1 MCLLMTLAAAL
12 AFTGLWLRAKK
23 RNLPAKSRFTAAL
36 MFWAAALMWS
46 VDGIAAV
53 CNNEAFFDLSAA
65 DALLGGIILA
75 CGLTVFAFLSV
86 RERTA
91 AVRKAA

>member
-53 CNNEAFFDLSAA
+53 RNREAFFDLSTS

-75 CGLTVFAFLSV
+75 CGLAVFAFLSV
-86 RERTA
+86 RERA

>member
-1 MCLLMTLAAAL
+1 MCMLMTLAAAL
-12 AFTGLWLRAKK
+12 AITGLWLREKK
-23 RNLPAKSRFTAAL
+23 RNLRAKSRFTAEL

-91 AVRKAA
+91 VRKAA